1 MQWVCF
7 NIGTGRESSVLDIF
21 RLLKQYVG
29 KRLPRGSW
37 PCHTRRTTKEVVWT
51 TESKRCAWLG
61 TKVDLEEGL
70 EITAQAFAEETQ
82 VKIDCFLIWRR
93 DS

>member
-1 MQWVCF
+1 VF

-29 KRLPRGSW
+29 KDFPEVHGPAIPGELQ
-37 PCHTRRTTKEVVWT
+37 EVVWT

-61 TKVDLEEGL
+61 TRVDLEEGL
-70 EITAQAFAEETQ
+70 EITAQAFAEEH
-82 VKIDCFLIWRR
+82 K
-93 DS
+93 